1 MSNFTTALNL
11 ILKHEG
17 GYANNP
23 LDRGGETYQGIAR
36 NFNQWWSG
44 WQILD
49 GIANKAW
56 NAVYSELNSHVQAF
70 YKAQY
75 WDRHKL
81 GGIHNQAIA
90 NLVFDWLVNSGQ
102 AGRQIQ
108 QVLVNMGQNI
118 AVDNIIGQQTV
129 NAINNVDQ
137 NELNRRIVEARKAYY
152 QGGVDAGWLDSSFLN
167 GLLSRAESFAGEV
180 VDTVGKNPSSTV

>member
-1 MSNFTTALNL
+1 MSNFNTALNL

-36 NFNQWWSG
+36 NYNASWAG
-44 WQILD
+44 WAILD
-49 GIANKAW
+49 NIANKTW
-56 NAVYSELNSHVQAF
+56 NAVYSQLDYHVEAF
-70 YKAQY
+70 YKSQY

-81 GGIHNQAIA
+81 GGIQSQAIA

-108 QVLVNMGQNI
+108 QVLVSMGQNI
-118 AVDNIIGQQTV
+118 VVDNVIGQQTV
-129 NAINNVDQ
+129 NAINAVNQ
-137 NELNRRIVEARKAYY
+137 AELNNKIVSARVAYY
-152 QGGVDAGWLDSSFLN
+152 QSGVYEGWLDSSFLN
-167 GLLSRAESFAGEV
+167 GLISRAESFAGGVIE
-180 VDTVGKNPSSTV
+180 TVGKSQSNMG

>member
-1 MSNFTTALNL
+1 MSNFNTALNL

-36 NFNQWWSG
+36 NYNASWAGWSV
-44 WQILD
+44 LD
-49 GIANKAW
+49 TIAGKTW
-56 NAVYSELNSHVQAF
+56 NAIYSQLNYHVEAF

-81 GGIHNQAIA
+81 GGINNQAIA
-90 NLVFDWLVNSGQ
+90 NLVFDWLINSGQ

-108 QVLVNMGQNI
+108 QVLVSMGQNI

-129 NAINNVDQ
+129 NAINSVNQ
-137 NELNRRIVEARKAYY
+137 AELNNKIVEARKSYY
-152 QGGVDAGWLDSSFLN
+152 IGGVESGWLDSSFLN
-167 GLLSRAESFAGEV
+167 GLLSRAESFAGGV
-180 VDTVGKNPSSTV
+180 VDTVGKNQSNSA